1 MSFTSE
7 ASSPFVSK
15 GRRNVSI
22 KQCPYTSHR
31 DEVYNDPALLP
42 FAAMSPHQH
51 LSLLPAQYSGDFHHP
66 QAIVLSQLQYQPP
79 HRLSNSPPTSEDA
92 TACVYS
98 CRFSPFIA
106 IDRISLHLQFGCPV
120 QPGLEDKYIQNEG
133 QQKVDKKP
141 SLKLWSI

>member
-66 QAIVLSQLQYQPP
+66 QAIVVSQLQYQPP
-79 HRLSNSPPTSEDA
+79 HRVSNSPPTSEDA

-106 IDRISLHLQFGCPV
+106 LDRISLHLQFGTLLRSV
-120 QPGLEDKYIQNEG
+120 YFGILHWRINKF
-133 QQKVDKKP
+133 KVKG
-141 SLKLWSI
+141 SRKLIRNQT